1 MSGNGIKKL
10 ELCERKNIK
19 IARKSIVAKSKI
31 KKGEKFNYKNLTT
44 KRPGDGISPLKM
56 KNLIGKKSK
65 FYFFPDDLIKI

>member
-1 MSGNGIKKL
+1 MCGNGIKKL

-31 KKGEKFNYKNLTT
+31 KKGEKLNYKNLTT

-56 KNLIGKKSK
+56 RNLIGKKSK
-65 FYFFPDDLIKI
+65 FNFSTDDLIKM